1 MEKVVLVGSGQHA
14 RVVLYNMK
22 AQNKYEPACFID
34 ADKNKVGMY
43 IDGYCVEG
51 TYDDMEK
58 IKKKYCTNKFF
69 IAFGSMKYRKKVFE
83 RFIAEG
89 WKQLIFFIPTQLF
102 HQKHE
107 LEKVY

>member
-58 IKKKYCTNKFF
+58 IKKNTVQINF
-69 IAFGSMKYRKKVFE
+69 
-83 RFIAEG
+83 
-89 WKQLIFFIPTQLF
+89 L
-102 HQKHE
+102 
-107 LEKVY
+107 